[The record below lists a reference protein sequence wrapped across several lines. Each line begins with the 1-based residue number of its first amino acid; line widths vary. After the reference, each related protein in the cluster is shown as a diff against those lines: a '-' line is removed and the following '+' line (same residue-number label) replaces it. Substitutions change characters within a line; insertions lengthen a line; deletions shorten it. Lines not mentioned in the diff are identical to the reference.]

1 MTLEEQLARIAEVH
15 NLTSLA
21 INLYRRAD
29 GTFWIGSYAHAG
41 EGMCGSCD
49 NSASS
54 ATDAIKLAIA
64 NLNARRFP
72 PAGPELDALAPMGD
86 LAETE

>member
-1 MTLEEQLARIAEVH
+1 MTLEEQLNRIAEVH
-15 NLTSLA
+15 NLTSLS
-21 INLYRRAD
+21 INLYRREN
-29 GTFWIGSYAHAG
+29 GTFWIGSYAHA
-41 EGMCGSCD
+41 EGGCGSCD
-49 NSASS
+49 NSATT